1 MNMPLPEY
9 PLKIEGLEYAELEGL
24 DEIICMDP
32 TSTSSLALNTTAQ
45 TVLELCDGS
54 HHPEDISRIICE
66 ATDGETTLVQKD
78 VQIVFNW
85 LGSERFVTASYT
97 LTCTVPQ
104 NITAFSLSGSGNI
117 AGG

>member
-1 MNMPLPEY
+1 MPLPEY

-66 ATDGETTLVQKD
+66 ATGGETTLVQKD
-78 VQIVFNW
+78 VQTI
-85 LGSERFVTASYT
+85 LGQFAEYGFIS
-97 LTCTVPQ
+97 P
-104 NITAFSLSGSGNI
+104 G
-117 AGG
+117 